1 MKEGLIEGR
10 NLLDVPSFG
19 QVAKW
24 GMSEEC
30 DLDDGM
36 RSPVLN

>member
-19 QVAKW
+19 QVAKR